1 MELWI
6 LIGVVALAGCDSRP
20 TNQKTATSNTVVLA
34 PLDYLAAQGR
44 AKQHATK
51 VISTAQLESAI
62 QQFQAMEDRLPASFE
77 ELVKQRY
84 LAALPEAPR
93 GRRFTY
99 DPQTGRV
106 ALIPE

>member
-1 MELWI
+1 MPA
-6 LIGVVALAGCDSRP
+6 GGCDSKSVNKTVAA
-20 TNQKTATSNTVVLA
+20 TNSVISA
-34 PLDYLAAQGR
+34 PLEYLAAQGR

-62 QQFQAMEDRLPASFE
+62 QQFQAMEDRWPASFE

-99 DPQTGRV
+99 NPQTGQV
-106 ALIPE
+106 GLIPE